1 MRVSPAL
8 SVLARFCSPLGP
20 ARSVL
25 SRLCPLVLLAVV
37 APAAAAQSR
46 PHFHHLAATPETVA
60 WGYYSAAAKP
70 VLRVASGDTVE
81 VETLITNSPQG
92 LERAGLPPN
101 EVQQSLRDITTK
113 VTDKGPGGHI
123 LTGPIY
129 IDGAEPG
136 DVLEVRILGI
146 SFPIA
151 YAYNGCA
158 GFLPQNCG
166 QPRHSQIIPLDT
178 VHMTAT
184 IDSTIQVPMRPFFG
198 SIGDAPPPDSGR
210 LSSNPPGTHAGNM
223 DNRSLTVGTTLYI
236 PVHAP
241 GALLEIG
248 DGHAAQGDG
257 EVDQTAIE
265 TSLTGRFQVIV
276 RKDLHFEWP
285 RAETPTELMTMGMD
299 KDLTQATRVAVQ
311 QMVDLLGE
319 QLGLPHDKAYA
330 LASVAADLKIA
341 ELVDGNMCVYM
352 TIPKKIAGPTFKPEA
367 ATGAGP

>member
-1 MRVSPAL
+1 MRVT
-8 SVLARFCSPLGP
+8 SVAGF
-20 ARSVL
+20 
-25 SRLCPLVLLAVV
+25 LVIGL
-37 APAAAAQSR
+37 APAIAAQSR

-70 VLRVASGDTVE
+70 VLRVPSGDTVE

-129 IDGAEPG
+129 IEGAEPG

-146 SFPIA
+146 SFPIT
-151 YAYNGCA
+151 YAYNGCS
-158 GFLPQNCG
+158 GFLPENCG
-166 QPRHSQIIPLDT
+166 QPRHTQIIPLDT
-178 VHMTAT
+178 ARMIAT
-184 IDSTIQVPMRPFFG
+184 VDSTIQIPMHPFFG

-236 PVHAP
+236 PVHVA

-248 DGHAAQGDG
+248 DGHAGQGDG

-265 TSLTGRFQVIV
+265 TSLTGRVQVIV
-276 RKDLHFEWP
+276 RKDLHFTWP
-285 RAETPTELMTMGMD
+285 RAETPTDLMTMGMD

-311 QMVDLLGE
+311 NMVDLLGE
-319 QLGLPHDKAYA
+319 QLGLSRDKAYA

-341 ELVDGNMCVYM
+341 ELVDGNVCVYM
-352 TIPKKIAGPTFKPEA
+352 TISKKIAGQTFTP
-367 ATGAGP
+367 GARSGSGS

>member
-1 MRVSPAL
+1 MRVTFAAGLLL
-8 SVLARFCSPLGP
+8 STTAS
-20 ARSVL
+20 
-25 SRLCPLVLLAVV
+25 AV
-37 APAAAAQSR
+37 PAQSR

-70 VLRVASGDTVE
+70 VLRVQSGDTVE

-101 EVQQSLRDITTK
+101 EVQQSLRDITST

-129 IDGAEPG
+129 IEGAEPG

-151 YAYNGCA
+151 YAYNGCG
-158 GFLPQNCG
+158 GFLPENCG
-166 QPRHSQIIPLDT
+166 QPRRAQIIPLDT
-178 VHMTAT
+178 TRMLAT
-184 IDSTIQVPMRPFFG
+184 VDSAFQIPMRPFFG

-265 TSLTGRFQVIV
+265 TSLTGRVQVIV
-276 RKDLHFEWP
+276 RKDLHFAWP

-311 QMVDLLGE
+311 QMIDLLGE
-319 QLGLPHDKAYA
+319 QLGLSRERAYA

-341 ELVDGNMCVYM
+341 ELVDGNVCVYM
-352 TIPKKIAGPTFKPEA
+352 TIPKTIAGRTFKPEA
-367 ATGAGP
+367 KTGT

>member
-1 MRVSPAL
+1 MRVT
-8 SVLARFCSPLGP
+8 
-20 ARSVL
+20 
-25 SRLCPLVLLAVV
+25 AVV
-37 APAAAAQSR
+37 GLLVIGLAPAVVAQSR

-70 VLRVASGDTVE
+70 VLRVQSGDTVE

-129 IDGAEPG
+129 IEGAEPG

-151 YAYNGCA
+151 YAYNGCS
-158 GFLPQNCG
+158 GFLPENCG
-166 QPRHSQIIPLDT
+166 QPRHTQIIPLDT
-178 VHMTAT
+178 ARMVAT
-184 IDSTIQVPMRPFFG
+184 VDSTIQIPMHPFFG

-236 PVHAP
+236 PVHVA

-265 TSLTGRFQVIV
+265 TSLTGRVQVIV
-276 RKDLHFEWP
+276 RKDLHFTWP
-285 RAETPTELMTMGMD
+285 RAETSTDLMTMGMD

-319 QLGLPHDKAYA
+319 QLGLSRDKAYA

-341 ELVDGNMCVYM
+341 ELVDGNVCVYM
-352 TIPKKIAGPTFKPEA
+352 TIPKNIAGQTFKAGA
-367 ATGAGP
+367 ASAPGA

>member
-1 MRVSPAL
+1 MRVI
-8 SVLARFCSPLGP
+8 SVAGF
-20 ARSVL
+20 
-25 SRLCPLVLLAVV
+25 LVIGL
-37 APAAAAQSR
+37 APAIAAQSR
-46 PHFHHLAATPETVA
+46 PHFHHLPATPETVA

-70 VLRVASGDTVE
+70 VLRVQSGDTVE

-129 IDGAEPG
+129 IEGAEPG

-146 SFPIA
+146 SFPIT
-151 YAYNGCA
+151 YAYNGCS
-158 GFLPQNCG
+158 GFLPENCG
-166 QPRHSQIIPLDT
+166 QPRHTQIIPLDT
-178 VHMTAT
+178 ARMLAT
-184 IDSTIQVPMRPFFG
+184 VDSTIQIPMHPFFG

-236 PVHAP
+236 PVHVA

-265 TSLTGRFQVIV
+265 TSLTGRVQVIV
-276 RKDLHFEWP
+276 RKDLHFTWP
-285 RAETPTELMTMGMD
+285 RAETPTDLMTMGMD

-311 QMVDLLGE
+311 NMVDLLGE
-319 QLGLPHDKAYA
+319 QLGLSRDKAYA

-341 ELVDGNMCVYM
+341 ELVDGNVCVYM
-352 TIPKKIAGPTFKPEA
+352 TISKKIAGQTFTP
-367 ATGAGP
+367 GARSGSGS